1 MLSLLIEN
9 GADINA
15 KANDGWTALME
26 AAYEGH
32 IETIKFLIEK
42 GADINPKTEDGKTA
56 ADLANE
62 KGHKHIAAWLK
73 ENPGTKI

>member
-1 MLSLLIEN
+1 
-9 GADINA
+9 
-15 KANDGWTALME
+15 ME

-73 ENPGTKI
+73 KPWY